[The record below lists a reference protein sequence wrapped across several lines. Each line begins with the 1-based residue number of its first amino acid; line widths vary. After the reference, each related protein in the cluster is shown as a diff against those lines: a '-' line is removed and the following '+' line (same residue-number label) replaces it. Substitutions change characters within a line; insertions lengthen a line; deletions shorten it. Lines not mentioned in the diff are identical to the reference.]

1 MSAAGNPAADG
12 LTLLHIGLGSF
23 HRAHQAVYLHR
34 LRESGDRSWSIVGGN
49 IRDDMPETMAA
60 LIAQQGEYTLETV
73 SPAGER
79 EYQRIS
85 SIREVIP
92 FDPALRRLIEVGA
105 AASTRIISCTVT
117 EAGYYLDSKNRLDA
131 SHADLRAD
139 LDDGGHRTIYGA
151 LAAILRE
158 RLQRGGAAV
167 TLLNCDNLRSNGMRL
182 RAGLLDFLQRR
193 GETALRDWV
202 EAYTRCPSSMVDRIT
217 PRPSPEVAERVA
229 AATGW
234 ADPAPVMGE
243 SFSQWVIEDDFIA
256 GRPAWERVGAEMV
269 KSVHAHE
276 EAKIRILNATHSCVA
291 WAGTLLGLSFIH
303 EDMAV
308 PAIRQMAWHYVSD
321 DVIGCLDTAEHP
333 CPIDLFAYR
342 DVVLERFGNPHVR
355 DTNQRVA
362 MDGFSKL
369 PGFIVPTI
377 RECLERGKSMA
388 ATAMLPA
395 LFFNVL
401 GRWHRGEL
409 PYTYQDGVMD
419 PAAAH
424 AFFAAPDPLAAFCS
438 DALLWGPLAG
448 EARLVA
454 ALRQA
459 DARVQAF
466 VEEPKNVEA

>member
-1 MSAAGNPAADG
+1 MN
-12 LTLLHIGLGSF
+12 TILHLGLGSF

-34 LRESGDRSWSIVGGN
+34 LRETGERSWSIVGGN
-49 IRDDMPETMAA
+49 IRDDMPDTMAG

-79 EYQRIS
+79 EYQRIG

-117 EAGYYLDSKNRLDA
+117 EAGYYLDPKNRLDL

-167 TLLNCDNLRSNGMRL
+167 TLLNCDNLRSNGTQL

-193 GETALRDWV
+193 GETPLRDWV
-202 EAYTRCPSSMVDRIT
+202 EDYTSSPCNMVDRIT
-217 PRPSPEVAERVA
+217 PRPSPEVAVRVQ

-234 ADPAPVMGE
+234 ADRAPVMSE
-243 SFSQWVIEDDFIA
+243 SFSQWVIEDNFIA
-256 GRPAWERVGAEMV
+256 GRPAWERVDAEMV
-269 KSVHAHE
+269 ASVHAHE

-308 PAIRQMAWHYVSD
+308 PAIRDMAWHYVSD
-321 DVIGCLDTAEHP
+321 DVLGCLDTPEHP
-333 CPIDLFAYR
+333 SPIDLAAYR

-369 PGFIVPTI
+369 PGFIAPTL
-377 RECLERGKSMA
+377 RECLARGVPMD

-419 PAAAH
+419 PATAH
-424 AFFAAPDPLAAFCS
+424 AFFAAPDPLAAFCN
-438 DALLWGPLAG
+438 DALLWGPLVG
-448 EARLVA
+448 DQRFVA
-454 ALRQA
+454 AIRQA
-459 DARVQAF
+459 DARVQDFLKGKSDA
-466 VEEPKNVEA
+466 